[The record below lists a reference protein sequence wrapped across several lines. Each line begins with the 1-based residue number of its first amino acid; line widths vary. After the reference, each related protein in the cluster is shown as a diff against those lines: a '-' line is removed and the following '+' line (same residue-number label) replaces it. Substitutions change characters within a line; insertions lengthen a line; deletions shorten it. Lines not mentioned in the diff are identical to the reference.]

1 VGKTLMGHRKASYI
15 IVLFLLMGIWTNSM
29 MGEVCLCGQACR
41 HSLQSK
47 LEAGVKSSFHMRCCG
62 TNCNSCNM
70 EKGQTLKATNTS
82 TPTGGAK
89 ILDTTHIMFVLVD
102 YPSTTNVLNDFG
114 VFYACRT
121 LPSSPIYLQNLSLLC

>member
-1 VGKTLMGHRKASYI
+1 
-15 IVLFLLMGIWTNSM
+15 
-29 MGEVCLCGQACR
+29 
-41 HSLQSK
+41 
-47 LEAGVKSSFHMRCCG
+47 
-62 TNCNSCNM
+62 M

-114 VFYACRT
+114 VFYACGT